1 MTAAAATTARPGT
14 LAPLIRAR
22 GLELAYGTGGPVIR
36 GLDLEIGEGE
46 FVVVAGASGSGKST
60 LLGALCGLVPH
71 TTGGTLAGELT
82 VGPCDLRTDGPDAFG
97 RLCGWVG
104 QDPEAQLVLGT
115 PRGEIALGPQLRGQA
130 PGAVAR
136 AVEEAALALHVHTL
150 LDRQPRT
157 LSGGEQ
163 QRVAIAAA
171 LAQHPRVLVLDEPTS
186 QLDPVGGEELISL
199 LRRLHEEWGMT
210 VVLAEHRL
218 ERCLSAATR
227 VIALDEGRIAFDGA
241 PADFCAWS
249 AIDAPA
255 LATGVSRLLAPHGL
269 ASAAVTV
276 RDARAALASHELLPP
291 EPGLGGDVARLPPE
305 QAAGARP
312 DGATARPGLRS
323 RLFGRSTGAD
333 PAVAVRGGWRELRDG
348 AVLLRGVDLEVEP
361 GEAVA
366 LMGRNGAGKSTLL
379 RALAGLDELERGK
392 VERAGRIALLLQRPA
407 DHLLHERVADE
418 LWDGVDLAAAG
429 LDRVPGLLARHP
441 SALSGGERQRLAA
454 LVVAGRQR
462 PAVLCLD
469 EPTRGLDRAAR
480 ALLATQLA
488 ALRAQGT
495 ATIVATHDPE
505 FAAEIADRVVLLAG
519 GEVLADAPAREVLAG
534 GWAFATE
541 VARVLRGAGGAI
553 TLEQGTALLAPP
565 PPVEGAE
572 SPDPAC

>member
-1 MTAAAATTARPGT
+1 MTAVTETLAPTT
-14 LAPLIRAR
+14 APLIRLR
-22 GLELAYGTGGPVIR
+22 GLRFAYAGDRPVLR
-36 GLDLEIGEGE
+36 DLDLEIGEGE

-71 TTGGTLAGELT
+71 TTGGELAGELT
-82 VGPCDLRTDGPDAFG
+82 VGPCDLREHGPAEFG
-97 RLCGWVG
+97 RQCGFVG

-115 PRGEIALGPQLRGQA
+115 PRSEIALGPQLRGDA
-130 PGAVAR
+130 PAAVAR
-136 AVEEAALALHVHTL
+136 AVEEAALALHVHHL
-150 LDRQPRT
+150 LDRAPRT

-186 QLDPVGGEELISL
+186 QLDPVGGEELIAL

-218 ERCLSAATR
+218 ERCLAAATR
-227 VIALDEGRIAFDGA
+227 VVALSGGEIAFDGS
-241 PADFCAWS
+241 PQHFCDWS
-249 AIDAPA
+249 TRSACE
-255 LATGVSRLLAPHGL
+255 LATGASRLLAPFGV
-269 ASAAVTV
+269 ATQAVTV
-276 RDARAALASHELLPP
+276 RDARAALARLDALPP
-291 EPGLGGDVARLPPE
+291 EPGFTAPIVERSEAPASRRRWPLARRPE
-305 QAAGARP
+305 QAE
-312 DGATARPGLRS
+312 
-323 RLFGRSTGAD
+323 
-333 PAVAVRGGWRELRDG
+333 PALAVRGAWRELRDG
-348 AVLLRGVDLEVEP
+348 ATLLRGIDLRVEP

-366 LMGRNGAGKSTLL
+366 IMGRNGAGKSTLL
-379 RALAGLDELERGK
+379 RALAGLDSLDRGRIERG
-392 VERAGRIALLLQRPA
+392 GRVALLLQRPA
-407 DHLLHERVADE
+407 DHLLHERVGDE
-418 LWDGVDLAAAG
+418 LWDGVDLEAAG
-429 LDRVPGLLARHP
+429 LAHVPGLAGRHP

-454 LVVAGRQR
+454 LVVSGQER

-480 ALLATQLA
+480 ALLAQQLA
-488 ALRAQGT
+488 DLRAQGS

-553 TLEQGTALLAPP
+553 TLAQGAALLAPP
-565 PPVEGAE
+565 ATRPQEEPP
-572 SPDPAC
+572 C

>member
-1 MTAAAATTARPGT
+1 MTAVAAAPRTR
-14 LAPLIRAR
+14 APLIRMR
-22 GLELAYGTGGPVIR
+22 DLELAYAGGEPVLR

-46 FVVVAGASGSGKST
+46 FVVIAGASGSGKST

-97 RLCGWVG
+97 RQCGWVG

-115 PRGEIALGPQLRGQA
+115 PRGEIALGPQLRGDA
-130 PGAVAR
+130 PAAVAR
-136 AVEEAALALHVHTL
+136 AVEEAALALHVHEL
-150 LDRQPRT
+150 LDREPRT

-186 QLDPVGGEELISL
+186 QLDPVGGEELIAL

-218 ERCLSAATR
+218 ERCLAAATR
-227 VIALDEGRIAFDGA
+227 VIALDHGQIAFDGA
-241 PADFCAWS
+241 PAAFCEWS
-249 AIDAPA
+249 AAQAPQ
-255 LATGVSRLLAPHGL
+255 LATGASKLLAPHGL
-269 ASAAVTV
+269 AHRAVTV
-276 RDARAALASHELLPP
+276 RDARAGLATLDLLPP
-291 EPGLGGDVARLPPE
+291 EPGHTAAVEPARAE
-305 QAAGARP
+305 R
-312 DGATARPGLRS
+312 RGLVD
-323 RLFGRSTGAD
+323 RLRGRSGQAPSALAVHGA
-333 PAVAVRGGWRELRDG
+333 WRELKSG
-348 AVLLRGVDLEVEP
+348 AVLLRGVDLRIEP
-361 GEAVA
+361 GAAVA
-366 LMGRNGAGKSTLL
+366 IMGRNGAGKSTLL
-379 RALAGLDELERGK
+379 RALAGLDSLDRGRI
-392 VERAGRIALLLQRPA
+392 ERAGRVALLLQRPA

-418 LWDGVDLAAAG
+418 LWEGVDLVAAG
-429 LDRVPGLLARHP
+429 LDGIPGLMDRHP

-454 LVVAGRQR
+454 LVVSGKDR

-480 ALLATQLA
+480 ARLAAQLA

-505 FAAEIADRVVLLAG
+505 FAAEVADRVVLLAG
-519 GEVLADAPAREVLAG
+519 GEVLADAPAREVLSG

-553 TLEQGTALLAPP
+553 TLDQGAALLSPP
-565 PPVEGAE
+565 DDRPEEG
-572 SPDPAC
+572 SPC